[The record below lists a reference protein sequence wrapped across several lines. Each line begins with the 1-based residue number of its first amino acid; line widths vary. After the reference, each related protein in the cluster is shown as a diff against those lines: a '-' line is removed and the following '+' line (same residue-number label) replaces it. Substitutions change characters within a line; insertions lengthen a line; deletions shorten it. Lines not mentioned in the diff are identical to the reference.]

1 VADSRPAPE
10 SVPEPVAAVRRHV
23 AAHREEMLDELREY
37 VARPSVSATGEG
49 FPEITDYV
57 VELVRRCGLDAQALE
72 TAGRPAVVGHA
83 QGPPEAPHVL
93 IYGHYDVQPAG
104 PLEHWHSPPFVPQ
117 VRDGRIFGRGTGDNK
132 GQHLAHLLAVRTL
145 HEVDGGLPCSVTIL
159 LDGEEELGSPYLP
172 DLVAAHRERFAADLV
187 VWSDGPVHASG
198 RACVM
203 LGMRGIVRF
212 ELWARGARYA
222 LHSGA
227 WGGVA
232 PNPAD
237 ALVRA
242 LASLRAPDGT
252 IAVDGFYD
260 DVRPFSDGERRAMAE
275 LPVDVPATMAGLG
288 LRDPGLDGRQ
298 FHERL
303 ALPALN
309 VNSLSCEDGG
319 DHRTVIPSVAVARCD
334 LRLTYA
340 QRAEQVVQALR
351 DHLARHAPGVQLRV
365 TGGAMQPSRTLPES
379 PYLAAVRRGAAA
391 GLDEV
396 PLVVPA
402 MRGSL
407 PLHVFTELLG
417 LPCFGVP
424 LANVDEANHAPNENL
439 ELTWFYRGVA
449 ASAGILAE
457 VAAQAAAAAGRCE
470 PTGTDR
476 RSGNESR

>member
-1 VADSRPAPE
+1 MGRVEAKHGDPGSAGGREA
-10 SVPEPVAAVRRHV
+10 VAAVGRHV
-23 AAHREEMLDELREY
+23 AEHREELLDELREY

-49 FPEITDYV
+49 FPEVTEYV
-57 VELVRRCGLDAQALE
+57 VELVRRCGLDAEAVP

-83 QGPPEAPHVL
+83 AGPPGAPRVL
-93 IYGHYDVQPAG
+93 IYGHYDVQPPG
-104 PLEHWHSPPFVPQ
+104 PLAEWHSPPFVPQ

-132 GQHLAHLLAVRTL
+132 GQHLAHLLALRAL
-145 HEVDGGLPCSVTIL
+145 REICGELPCPVTIL
-159 LDGEEELGSPYLP
+159 LDGEEELGSPHLP
-172 DLVAAHRERFAADLV
+172 DLVVAHSDRLAADV
-187 VWSDGPVHASG
+187 AIWSDGPVHVSG
-198 RACVM
+198 RPCVM
-203 LGMRGIVRF
+203 LGTRGIVRF
-212 ELWARGARYA
+212 ELWARGANYP

-237 ALVRA
+237 ELVRA
-242 LASLRAPDGT
+242 LASLRGPDGR

-260 DVRPFSDGERRAMAE
+260 SVRPFSAGERRALE
-275 LPVDVPATMAGLG
+275 QLPIDVPATMSGLG
-288 LRDPGLDGRQ
+288 LPDPGLDAAQ

-319 DHRTVIPSVAVARCD
+319 DHRTVIPNVAVARCD
-334 LRLTYA
+334 VRLTHA
-340 QRAEQVVQALR
+340 QRAEQVVQAIR
-351 DHLARHAPGVQLRV
+351 DHLARHAPGVELRV
-365 TGGAMQPSRTLPES
+365 AGGTMQPSRTLPES
-379 PYLAAVRRGAAA
+379 PYLPAIRRGAAA
-391 GLDEV
+391 GLGEV

-439 ELTWFYRGVA
+439 ELRWFYRGVT
-449 ASAGILAE
+449 ASAGMLTELA
-457 VAAQAAAAAGRCE
+457 AMTGAAGKRWRAH
-470 PTGTDR
+470 PG
-476 RSGNESR
+476 G